1 VTPSKPFA
9 SVLASSVCSELACR
23 GETALVFV
31 SNARSM
37 PDAPPVGALAPS
49 TRSTADEALP
59 PA

>member
-1 VTPSKPFA
+1 
-9 SVLASSVCSELACR
+9 VLASSVCSELACC

-49 TRSTADEALP
+49 TRSKADEALP
-59 PA
+59 PTWRRGT